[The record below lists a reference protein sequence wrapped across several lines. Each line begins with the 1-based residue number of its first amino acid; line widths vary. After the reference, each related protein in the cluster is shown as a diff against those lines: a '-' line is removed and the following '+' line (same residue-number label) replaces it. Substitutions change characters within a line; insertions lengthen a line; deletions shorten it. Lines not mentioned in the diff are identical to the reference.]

1 MESDAMTP
9 PAITV
14 DEYSLVLGKRSVPS
28 SGCHVIGTTTSSNN
42 AACPCCN
49 TQRLD
54 DDGRQT
60 LNEPVIIPSSRRQR
74 NLIDD
79 ADDEDE
85 EQNACPSADD
95 EVDTLPGVLHSGVQ
109 YKPTRVLAE
118 GWVHKK
124 GTGNDFFGSRA
135 WKARYCRL
143 VVSCFRLCFCFV
155 ISVF

>member
-14 DEYSLVLGKRSVPS
+14 DEYSLVLGKRNVLT
-28 SGCHVIGTTTSSNN
+28 GCHVIGTSSSSDT
-42 AACPCCN
+42 ACPCCN
-49 TQRLD
+49 TRRLD

-60 LNEPVIIPSSRRQR
+60 LNEPAIIPSSRRQR

-79 ADDEDE
+79 VEEDEDE
-85 EQNACPSADD
+85 ERNACQSADE
-95 EVDTLPGVLHSGVQ
+95 EVDTLPGVLHSGIQ
-109 YKPTRVLAE
+109 YNPTRVLAE

-143 VVSCFRLCFCFV
+143 VVSYQ
-155 ISVF
+155 